1 MGKAAA
7 VRAQVDVLSAWISE
21 LSEHFDVDR
30 GRIVPFDY
38 SPDLRAALDLHGIS
52 DPHTAWNVFCERADA
67 LTGLLDRLS
76 ASSPSIR
83 SGSR

>member
-7 VRAQVDVLSAWISE
+7 VQAQIDVLNAWISE
-21 LSEHFDVDR
+21 LSEHFDADR

-38 SPDLRAALDLHGIS
+38 SPNLKAALDLHGIS
-52 DPHTAWNVFCERADA
+52 DPHTAWTVFCERADA

-76 ASSPSIR
+76 VSSPL
-83 SGSR
+83 